1 MIVGAA
7 IMSISMAIVAG
18 TVSTGVVTSAGTP
31 LLADGPG
38 ITAAVFLF
46 VFNTGFAWGWLGMTW
61 L

>member
-1 MIVGAA
+1 
-7 IMSISMAIVAG
+7 MSISMAIVAG